1 VVVTKISSKYL
12 RTIIAVIFLPVSVTN
27 RAMSNPSVLPPY
39 SESSKPTV
47 EGTGPATG
55 QVQYV
60 QHPYIQPGSPVQYI
74 QQPYTQPGGQVHII
88 GQNFIDP
95 STALIRDWLPWS
107 IINIFIGWIFVAILP
122 LIFSLLC
129 RSYKRSNNARGAKT
143 MGTFALIF
151 NILVTMSGIAAW
163 IALIAIIATANSI
176 SNCYYP
182 YYC

>member
-1 VVVTKISSKYL
+1 MADM
-12 RTIIAVIFLPVSVTN
+12 RG
-27 RAMSNPSVLPPY
+27 LPPSY
-39 SESSKPTV
+39 PESSKPIT
-47 EGTGPATG
+47 EGTRPANR
-55 QVQYV
+55 QAQYV
-60 QHPYIQPGSPVQYI
+60 Q
-74 QQPYTQPGGQVHII
+74 QPYVYPGNQTQVIHHDY
-88 GQNFIDP
+88 NDP
-95 STALIRDWLPWS
+95 AIAKIHDWLPWS